1 MPTKASERN
10 YQAEAAKESPAR
22 KEERRER
29 QRARYAYEKKHG
41 DLPTNVQVD
50 HIKPLS
56 GGGKNV
62 ASNLRAIP
70 KKKNESFNRRGP
82 GGNQIG
88 KA

>member
-1 MPTKASERN
+1 M
-10 YQAEAAKESPAR
+10 
-22 KEERRER
+22 R

-41 DLPTNVQVD
+41 NLPSNMQVD

-62 ASNLRAIP
+62 TSNLRVISD
-70 KKKNESFNRRGP
+70 KQNESFNRDGP